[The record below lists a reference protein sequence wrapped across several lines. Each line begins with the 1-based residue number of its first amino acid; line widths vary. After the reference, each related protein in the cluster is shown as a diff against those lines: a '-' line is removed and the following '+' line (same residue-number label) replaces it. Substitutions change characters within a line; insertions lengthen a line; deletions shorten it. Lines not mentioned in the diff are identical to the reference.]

1 MGYFCTFPFN
11 FILPMSLKIPVGP
24 LYLSVQMSGKMK
36 LSGKVTR
43 NNVPVLQAKNPVG
56 LKKTQNFNLNNN
68 QLFLLSLFCAYPYIH
83 SVSIIT

>member
-56 LKKTQNFNLNNN
+56 LKKTQNSNLNKS
-68 QLFLLSLFCAYPYIH
+68 FFVYTFYG
-83 SVSIIT
+83 